1 MRLLIIYRC
10 QDEAARTYLRVRLHH
25 NLELYSVSPSRG
37 LPACFAGN
45 TTIERKPATRSLLP
59 AAAVRCAAPQPG
71 RCGFRR
77 CPPAVSETA
86 RSGCTP
92 VRLLRSSFSSSHL
105 LCKRDS
111 ETKSQCVTHSFV
123 TFTSN
128 SVTKQRRVLFPGRLA
143 FVYRVLR
150 RRLPRASPC

>member
-1 MRLLIIYRC
+1 MCDCIIISSYTAYRPLAAYLLVLLEAQRLNESQQRALFCLRLPFVAQLHSLAGVDFDGVLQLCPRLLAL
-10 QDEAARTYLRVRLHH
+10 AA
-25 NLELYSVSPSRG
+25 
-37 LPACFAGN
+37 
-45 TTIERKPATRSLLP
+45 
-59 AAAVRCAAPQPG
+59 
-71 RCGFRR
+71 
-77 CPPAVSETA
+77 
-86 RSGCTP
+86 
-92 VRLLRSSFSSSHL
+92 L
-105 LCKRDS
+105 LCASCDPLLALRAFFANGIVR